1 MDAQSHVADTA
12 ALVALVRSI
21 ARLELE
27 EGYVADHIV
36 RAEEVLAENRFIA
49 ARDGVGAR
57 LIDTTEESL
66 RPVTEL
72 LTQLLEAARPHAE
85 ALGCAT
91 ELALVP
97 ALAASPGAAR
107 QRAYPADEAGLV
119 QLVAALSAAFSDR
132 GS

>member
-1 MDAQSHVADTA
+1 MDAQSRVADTA
-12 ALVALVRSI
+12 ALVALVQSI

-49 ARDGVGAR
+49 ARDGVRAR

-66 RPVTEL
+66 RPITEL
-72 LTQLLEAARPHAE
+72 LAQLLEAARPHAE
-85 ALGCAT
+85 ALGSAA
-91 ELALVP
+91 ELELVP

-107 QRAYPADEAGLV
+107 PRAYPADEARLGRLGGGL
-119 QLVAALSAAFSDR
+119 AAPVGA
-132 GS
+132 

>member
-1 MDAQSHVADTA
+1 MDAQSRVADTA
-12 ALVALVRSI
+12 ALVALVQSI
-21 ARLELE
+21 ARIELE
-27 EGYVADHIV
+27 AGDVADHIV

-85 ALGCAT
+85 ALGSGA

-119 QLVAALSAAFSDR
+119 RLVAGLAATFR
-132 GS
+132 E

>member
-1 MDAQSHVADTA
+1 MDAQSDIAETA
-12 ALVALVRSI
+12 ALAALVQSI

-27 EGYVADHIV
+27 EGYVADHVV

-49 ARDGVGAR
+49 ARDGVDAR

-72 LTQLLEAARPHAE
+72 LSELLDAARPHAE
-85 ALGCAT
+85 ALGCAD
-91 ELALVP
+91 ELARVP
-97 ALAASPGAAR
+97 ALAAAPGAAR
-107 QRAYPADEAGLV
+107 QRNYPADEAGLAW
-119 QLVAALSAAFSDR
+119 LMSSLSATFDGR